1 MPSDTPS
8 TNTITDVS
16 IDDVKFDS
24 DPVIT
29 TSPSLSITNI
39 STAGTTIITT
49 TGSLMT
55 KSDMI
60 GEVDDDDEEMN
71 GPNSSSLDT
80 EGISIEVPQSRVGI
94 VMDDE
99 DENEQNAVV
108 QGVLVRLFQIS
119 EIFLNRRYTSNP
131 KQNSITKPNFSGCH
145 PTRCR

>member
-108 QGVLVRLFQIS
+108 QGVLVRLFQIC
-119 EIFLNRRYTSNP
+119 EIFLNRR
-131 KQNSITKPNFSGCH
+131 
-145 PTRCR
+145 

>member
-1 MPSDTPS
+1 MLSDTPS

-71 GPNSSSLDT
+71 GPNSSSLGT

-108 QGVLVRLFQIS
+108 QGVLVRLFQIYLIS
-119 EIFLNRRYTSNP
+119 FNRR
-131 KQNSITKPNFSGCH
+131 
-145 PTRCR
+145 

>member
-119 EIFLNRRYTSNP
+119 EIFLNRR
-131 KQNSITKPNFSGCH
+131 
-145 PTRCR
+145 

>member
-1 MPSDTPS
+1 MLSDTPS

-71 GPNSSSLDT
+71 GPNTSSLGT

-108 QGVLVRLFQIS
+108 QGVLVRLFQIYL
-119 EIFLNRRYTSNP
+119 IFINRR
-131 KQNSITKPNFSGCH
+131 
-145 PTRCR
+145 

>member
-1 MPSDTPS
+1 MLSDTPS

-71 GPNSSSLDT
+71 GPNTSSLGT

-108 QGVLVRLFQIS
+108 QGVLVRFFFEYFQY
-119 EIFLNRRYTSNP
+119 LNIKKR
-131 KQNSITKPNFSGCH
+131 
-145 PTRCR
+145 

>member
-71 GPNSSSLDT
+71 GPNPSSLGT
-80 EGISIEVPQSRVGI
+80 ESISIEVPQSRVGI

-108 QGVLVRLFQIS
+108 QGVLVRFFWIFSIS
-119 EIFLNRRYTSNP
+119 
-131 KQNSITKPNFSGCH
+131 
-145 PTRCR
+145 

>member
-1 MPSDTPS
+1 MTIKVLSSWLVLNLYDYVSFLLSDTPS

-71 GPNSSSLDT
+71 GPNTSSLGT

-108 QGVLVRLFQIS
+108 QGVLVRLFQIYL
-119 EIFLNRRYTSNP
+119 IFINRR
-131 KQNSITKPNFSGCH
+131 
-145 PTRCR
+145 

>member
-71 GPNSSSLDT
+71 GPNPSSLGT
-80 EGISIEVPQSRVGI
+80 ESISIEVPQSRVGI

-108 QGVLVRLFQIS
+108 QGVLVRLFQIHLIS
-119 EIFLNRRYTSNP
+119 FNR
-131 KQNSITKPNFSGCH
+131 H
-145 PTRCR
+145 

>member
-119 EIFLNRRYTSNP
+119 EIFLN
-131 KQNSITKPNFSGCH
+131 
-145 PTRCR
+145 

>member
-1 MPSDTPS
+1 MTVKSSWLVLNLYDYVSFLLSDTPS

-71 GPNSSSLDT
+71 GPNSSSLGT

-108 QGVLVRLFQIS
+108 QGVLVRLFQIYLIS
-119 EIFLNRRYTSNP
+119 FNRRYTSNP
-131 KQNSITKPNFSGCH
+131 K
-145 PTRCR
+145 

>member
-1 MPSDTPS
+1 MQYQNYFISDTPS

-24 DPVIT
+24 NPVL
-29 TSPSLSITNI
+29 TSSITNI

-60 GEVDDDDEEMN
+60 GEVDDDDEDMN
-71 GPNSSSLDT
+71 DPNSAALGDADI
-80 EGISIEVPQSRVGI
+80 GIEVPHSRVGI

-99 DENEQNAVV
+99 DDNDQNAVV
-108 QGVLVRLFQIS
+108 TGVLVRKLKYLESIVCL
-119 EIFLNRRYTSNP
+119 ILC
-131 KQNSITKPNFSGCH
+131 SIT
-145 PTRCR
+145 

>member
-1 MPSDTPS
+1 MKYLFIFTFTFFTIDTPS

-71 GPNSSSLDT
+71 GPNTSSLGT

-108 QGVLVRLFQIS
+108 QGVLVRLFQI
-119 EIFLNRRYTSNP
+119 
-131 KQNSITKPNFSGCH
+131 H
-145 PTRCR
+145 

>member
-49 TGSLMT
+49 TGSLTT

-71 GPNSSSLDT
+71 GPNPSSLGT
-80 EGISIEVPQSRVGI
+80 ESISIEVPQSRVGI

-108 QGVLVRLFQIS
+108 QGVLVRLFQIYQIS
-119 EIFLNRRYTSNP
+119 FNR
-131 KQNSITKPNFSGCH
+131 H
-145 PTRCR
+145 

>member
-108 QGVLVRLFQIS
+108 QGALVRLFQIS
-119 EIFLNRRYTSNP
+119 EIFLNRR
-131 KQNSITKPNFSGCH
+131 
-145 PTRCR
+145 

>member
-71 GPNSSSLDT
+71 GPNPSSLGT
-80 EGISIEVPQSRVGI
+80 ESISIEVPQSRVGI

-108 QGVLVRLFQIS
+108 QGVLVRF
-119 EIFLNRRYTSNP
+119 FLNIFNILISKKDIIRIQD
-131 KQNSITKPNFSGCH
+131 KIQ
-145 PTRCR
+145 

>member
-71 GPNSSSLDT
+71 GPNPSSLGT
-80 EGISIEVPQSRVGI
+80 ESISIEVPQSRVGI

-108 QGVLVRLFQIS
+108 QGVLVRLFQIHLIS
-119 EIFLNRRYTSNP
+119 FNRHYTSNP
-131 KQNSITKPNFSGCH
+131 K
-145 PTRCR
+145 